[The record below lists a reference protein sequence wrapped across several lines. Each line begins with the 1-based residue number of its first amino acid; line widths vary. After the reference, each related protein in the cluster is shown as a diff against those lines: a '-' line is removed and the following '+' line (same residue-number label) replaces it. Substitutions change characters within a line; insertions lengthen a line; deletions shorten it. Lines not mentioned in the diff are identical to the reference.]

1 MISRKA
7 DRGVFGRAEVCW
19 EHQLTSKVQ
28 SALCP
33 TVLNAC
39 GLLGVGGGE

>member
-1 MISRKA
+1 MISLKA
-7 DRGVFGRAEVCW
+7 DCRVFSRTEVYW
-19 EHQLTSKVQ
+19 KHQLTSKVQ

-39 GLLGVGGGE
+39 GLLGG